1 MAVQHIRIVHSNIN
15 LDTYSCGNY
24 KPSLL
29 SDTETKNLVT
39 ANTDGFLFVVDSAR
53 GRILF
58 VSESVSNSLNFL
70 PQELTG
76 QSVFDILHPKDV
88 SKVKEQLTS
97 VATVSPPPR
106 DRLID
111 SKTMLPLEAEL
122 AVSPPITRLQPGA
135 RRVFL
140 CRMKC
145 KQVENILITIRLI
158 LISITSDFSDLKTGG
173 RTFDSEQSGSTR
185 LKKAEA
191 GKLYQEVHL
200 YPVHRLPQVMAPDK
214 GGPGPRNIR

>member
-1 MAVQHIRIVHSNIN
+1 MTILRLAVQHIRTVHSNSN
-15 LDTYSCGNY
+15 LNTYSCGNY
-24 KPSLL
+24 KPALL
-29 SDTETKNLVT
+29 TDTETKNLIT
-39 ANTDGFLFVVDSAR
+39 ANSDGFLFVVDSAR

-97 VATVSPPPR
+97 VATVSPR
-106 DRLID
+106 ERLID
-111 SKTMLPLEAEL
+111 SKTMLPLDAEL
-122 AVSPPITRLQPGA
+122 AISPPITRLQPGA

-145 KQVENILITIRLI
+145 KQVTMNIFRLI
-158 LISITSDFSDLKTGG
+158 
-173 RTFDSEQSGSTR
+173 RR
-185 LKKAEA
+185 
-191 GKLYQEVHL
+191 
-200 YPVHRLPQVMAPDK
+200 
-214 GGPGPRNIR
+214 